1 MPRGP
6 PGPCRSGLRR
16 VRQNQS
22 QSQSQN
28 KSQSQSPEEKMKPVV
43 GVLALQGD
51 VPEHLRALE
60 AAGAAAVPVRRPDE
74 LERVDGLV
82 IPGGESTTLWRL
94 SVAFDMLE
102 PLRKLIG
109 EGLPAFGSCAGMIML
124 ADRVADGADGQQ
136 TYGGIDM
143 TVRRN
148 AFGRQVD
155 SFERDIDLTG
165 LSGTNNGTGSAPLH
179 AVFIRAPW
187 VEQTGPAVSI
197 LGTDQG
203 TGRIVAVR
211 QGPLLATAFHP
222 ELTPDRRIHQ
232 LFVDIVKDNT

>member
-1 MPRGP
+1 
-6 PGPCRSGLRR
+6 
-16 VRQNQS
+16 
-22 QSQSQN
+22 
-28 KSQSQSPEEKMKPVV
+28 MKPAGPVV

-51 VPEHLRALE
+51 VPEHLRALQDV
-60 AAGAAAVPVRRPDE
+60 GARAVSVRRPEE
-74 LERVDGLV
+74 LHQLDGLV

-102 PLRKLIG
+102 PLRKLIAS
-109 EGLPAFGSCAGMIML
+109 GLPAFGSCAGMIML
-124 ADRVADGADGQQ
+124 ADRLADGVTGQL
-136 TYGGIDM
+136 TFGGIDM

-155 SFERDIDLTG
+155 SFESDITLRTLAAAPRAGLGIDDTG
-165 LSGTNNGTGSAPLH
+165 PLR

-187 VEQTGPAVSI
+187 VEQNGEHVAV
-197 LGTDQG
+197 LGTEER

-211 QGPLLATAFHP
+211 QGQLLATAFHP
-222 ELTPDRRIHQ
+222 ELTPDRRIHE

>member
-1 MPRGP
+1 
-6 PGPCRSGLRR
+6 
-16 VRQNQS
+16 
-22 QSQSQN
+22 
-28 KSQSQSPEEKMKPVV
+28 MKPVI

-60 AAGAAAVPVRRPDE
+60 AAGATATPVRRPEE

-94 SVAFDMLE
+94 SVAVDVLE

-109 EGLPAFGSCAGMIML
+109 EGLPTFGSCAGMIML
-124 ADRVADGADGQQ
+124 ADRIADGVQGQQ

-165 LSGTNNGTGSAPLH
+165 LEDGDPLR
-179 AVFIRAPW
+179 AIFIRAPW
-187 VEQTGPAVSI
+187 VEQTGPEVGI

>member
-1 MPRGP
+1 
-6 PGPCRSGLRR
+6 
-16 VRQNQS
+16 
-22 QSQSQN
+22 
-28 KSQSQSPEEKMKPVV
+28 MKPVI

-60 AAGAAAVPVRRPDE
+60 AAGGRPVPVRRPEE
-74 LERVDGLV
+74 LGQIDGLV

-94 SVAFDMLE
+94 SVAFEVLE
-102 PLRKLIG
+102 PLRKLIAS
-109 EGLPAFGSCAGMIML
+109 GLPAFGSCAGMIML
-124 ADRVADGADGQQ
+124 ADRLADGVEGQQ

-155 SFERDIDLTG
+155 SFERDIILTG
-165 LSGTNNGTGSAPLH
+165 LDSGDRTERSDGSLR

-187 VEQTGPAVSI
+187 VEQVGPAVTI

-211 QGPLLATAFHP
+211 QGQLLATAFHP

-232 LFVDIVKDNT
+232 LFIDLVKDNT